1 MTLQPPFKLFRGVP
15 ASLQTDRGT
24 RVKIRSSKLTTCD
37 VRQDGSTIALGLL
50 DHSGRPVT
58 LELPLEQ
65 AEAVAVTLPH
75 LLSQAVKQKTG
86 NDKSRYVFKV
96 DEWAIETVED
106 HDSLVVTLT
115 TGNGF
120 SVSFDFSYAAC
131 QCIIGDLE
139 EGLDKAT
146 TGERRANPRRK
157 PN

>member
-1 MTLQPPFKLFRGVP
+1 VP
-15 ASLQTDRGT
+15 ANLLADRGT
-24 RVKIRSSKLTTCD
+24 PVKIRSSKLTTCD
-37 VRQDGSTIALGLL
+37 VWQDGSTIALSLL
-50 DHSGRPVT
+50 DHSGKPVT

-75 LLSQAVKQKTG
+75 LLSRAVKQKTG

-131 QCIIGDLE
+131 QCIIGDFE
-139 EGLDKAT
+139 EGLEKAT

>member
-1 MTLQPPFKLFRGVP
+1 MTLRPPFKLFRGVP
-15 ASLQTDRGT
+15 PNLLADRGT
-24 RVKIRSSKLTTCD
+24 RVKNHSSKLTTCD

-75 LLSQAVKQKTG
+75 LLSQAVKKKTG

-131 QCIIGDLE
+131 QCIIGDFE
-139 EGLDKAT
+139 EGLEKAT
-146 TGERRANPRRK
+146 TGERRANPRRR